1 MTDITNV
8 NPQILQAIEAA
19 QQASMTGTVITHA
32 GAGKAYQS
40 VAQSTAIAIQDATDT
55 LRNFSTIGTTA
66 AGVAVAQMVATG
78 DTATFTAVMAQIDMM
93 LKDSTHNYKEVGKNA
108 SDILSSFPSG
118 G

>member
-8 NPQILQAIEAA
+8 NPQILKSIEAV
-19 QQASMTGTVITHA
+19 QQASMTGTVISHS

-78 DTATFTAVMAQIDMM
+78 DTATFKDVMEQIEKM
-93 LKDSTHNYKEVGKNA
+93 LTDSANNYKTIGSNA
-108 SDILSSFPSG
+108 SDVLTSFPTG